1 MKTSVETLE
10 GNKVKLVV
18 EVDEQ
23 EFETAINAAFKRIAH
38 QARIPG
44 FRPGKAPRRVLEA
57 HFGSEA
63 ARQEAL
69 REALPE
75 YFIKAVTE
83 HDVDV
88 IAPPEIDITAGE
100 ESGPVAFD
108 AVVEVRPKVLVP
120 GYGSLR
126 VTIPS
131 PEVSDEE
138 LDAQI
143 ERLRGQFGELEVVE
157 RPAQDDDHVTIDI
170 SAMSDGEQVEGL
182 AADDYLYKVGSG
194 AVAEELDA
202 ELRGAKVGD
211 ILTFDTSHP
220 DPDEDLSFTFKVL
233 VKEIK
238 HQVLPEINDEWA
250 NEASEFETV
259 AALRDDM
266 KGRLSAMKRVQSQL
280 ALHQKVVEAL
290 VSLVD
295 EDPPEVLVDN
305 EVNRRAHDL
314 VQRLEA
320 QGADVNQYLQAMGTT
335 GDELGAQLREQA
347 VGAVKSD
354 LALRAVV
361 EAEAIEA
368 SEDDLNTEIERFAAR
383 VNQKPAALRRQL
395 ESAEQLQAVR
405 SDIKR
410 GKALQWLIEHVE
422 IVDEEGKAIERASI
436 EPLINDSP
444 FGGLEDLNGPDDLD
458 AIEADNEIAEEQE

>member
-75 YFIKAVTE
+75 YFVKAVTE

-170 SAMSDGEQVEGL
+170 SAMSDGEPVEGL
-182 AADDYLYKVGSG
+182 TADDYLYKVGSG

-280 ALHQKVVEAL
+280 ALHEKVVEAL

-395 ESAEQLQAVR
+395 ERAEQLQAVR

-422 IVDEEGKAIERASI
+422 IVDEEGKTIERASI

-444 FGGLEDLNGPDDLD
+444 FGELEDLNGPDDLD
-458 AIEADNEIAEEQE
+458 AIEADNETAEEQE

>member
-1 MKTSVETLE
+1 MKTSVEALE

-23 EFETAINAAFKRIAH
+23 EFEKAINAAFKRIAH

-57 HFGSEA
+57 HFGTEA

-75 YFIKAVTE
+75 YFVKAVTE

-100 ESGPVAFD
+100 ESGAVSFD
-108 AVVEVRPKVLVP
+108 AVVEVRPKVSVP
-120 GYGSLR
+120 GYANLR

-143 ERLRGQFGELEVVE
+143 ERLRGQFGTLETVD
-157 RPAQDDDHVTIDI
+157 RSIQDDDHVTIDI
-170 SAMSDGEQVEGL
+170 SASADGEPVEGL
-182 AADDYLYKVGSG
+182 TADDYLYKVGSG
-194 AVAEELDA
+194 AVVAELDDQ
-202 ELRGAKVGD
+202 LRGAKIGD
-211 ILTFDTSHP
+211 ILSFDASHP
-220 DPDEDLSFTFKVL
+220 DPDEDLDFTFKIL
-233 VKEIK
+233 VKEVK
-238 HQVLPEINDEWA
+238 HQVLPDLNDEWA
-250 NEASEFETV
+250 NEASEFETLV
-259 AALRDDM
+259 ALRDDM

-280 ALHQKVVEAL
+280 ALHEKVVEAL

-295 EDPPEVLVDN
+295 EDPPEALVSD
-305 EVNRRAHDL
+305 EVNRRAQDL

-320 QGADVNQYLQAMGTT
+320 QGADVNQYLQAMGST
-335 GDELGAQLREQA
+335 GEELGAQLREQA
-347 VGAVKSD
+347 IEAVKSD

-361 EAEAIEA
+361 EAEGIDATD
-368 SEDDLNTEIERFAAR
+368 DDLDSEIERFASR
-383 VNQKPAALRRQL
+383 MNQKPAALRRQL
-395 ESAEQLQAVR
+395 ERAEQLQAVR

-410 GKALQWLIEHVE
+410 GKALQWLVEHVE
-422 IVDEEGKAIERASI
+422 IVDEEGHTIDRAAIQ
-436 EPLINDSP
+436 PLINDSP
-444 FGGLEDLNGPDDLD
+444 LDELD
-458 AIEADNEIAEEQE
+458 AFEADNETAEEQE